1 MSSKIIDLIK
11 KNPGKVVGIVL
22 LIVVVIVLSV
32 IFTSNKKDKHVIT
45 GKTEKEIIK
54 DKLKNIVNIFNLSTT
69 ETFGEN
75 VVFNNGNNII
85 NNLKLYFDYA
95 FPGLDYDELNKKL
108 KEYNVNLTAFEIFEK
123 NKNIDIYNDIDIID
137 KYIQIGNP
145 IMYTLYHIPRL
156 NFSDMEDTI
165 NKLKLSYIISKIT
178 IKIFIKEVF
187 NLKFIINKDYLIN
200 DTINIYYRTN
210 NNESININDAIN
222 DSKSLS
228 CLDENKLCKSSENIK
243 DFAMEIKS
251 LIKEEENPLY
261 TKLFYLLIT
270 TYLMELENI
279 STDKINEDNMKL
291 YNTIFQPVPTPSLT
305 TSLLTSTSAI
315 RTLSSLASSTS
326 LGSLLELPA

>member
-1 MSSKIIDLIK
+1 MIDLIK
-11 KNPGKVVGIVL
+11 KNPGKVVSIVL
-22 LIVVVIVLSV
+22 FIVVVIILTI
-32 IFTSNKKDKHVIT
+32 IFTLKKKEDTPVIT

-54 DKLKNIVNIFNLSTT
+54 DKLKNVVNIFNLSTT

-95 FPGLDYDELNKKL
+95 FPGLDYNELNKKL

-123 NKNIDIYNDIDIID
+123 NKNVDIYNNNIDIID

-145 IMYTLYHIPRL
+145 LLYTFYNLSRF

-178 IKIFIKEVF
+178 TKIFIKEVF

-210 NNESININDAIN
+210 NNESININNAVN
-222 DSKSLS
+222 DDNSLS
-228 CLDENKLCKSSENIK
+228 CLDENKLCKSSENMK
-243 DFAMEIKS
+243 EFAMKANS
-251 LIKEEENPLY
+251 LIKEEEKPLY

-279 STDKINEDNMKL
+279 STDKINEDTLKL
-291 YNTIFQPVPTPSLT
+291 YNSPI
-305 TSLLTSTSAI
+305 
-315 RTLSSLASSTS
+315 
-326 LGSLLELPA
+326 